1 MLYVVNI
8 VKNIVLALLSVLD
21 FAMLGRAIVS
31 WIDPMGDG
39 PLASFLYAI
48 TEPIILPF
56 RKLFEKMNWFVGVPI
71 DMAFFFALI
80 TIMVLQTLVEVL
92 L

>member
-1 MLYVVNI
+1 MIYVVNLI
-8 VKNIVLALLSVLD
+8 KNIALALLGALD
-21 FAMLGRAIVS
+21 LAMFAHAILS

-39 PLASFLYAI
+39 PLSSFLYTV

-56 RKLFEKMNWFVGVPI
+56 RKLFEKKNWFTGVPI
-71 DMAFFFALI
+71 DMAFFFAMI
-80 TIMVLQTLVEVL
+80 SIMILQTLLEVL

>member
-1 MLYVVNI
+1 MIYVINL
-8 VKNIVLALLSVLD
+8 VKNIVLALLSVID
-21 FAMLGRAIVS
+21 FAMLGRAILS

-39 PLASFLYAI
+39 PLASFLYSI

-56 RKLFEKMNWFVGVPI
+56 RKLFQKLNWFAGSPL
-71 DMAFFFALI
+71 DMAFLFAMVS
-80 TIMVLQTLVEVL
+80 IMILQTLLETL

>member
-8 VKNIVLALLSVLD
+8 IKNITLALLSVLD
-21 FAMLGRAIVS
+21 LAMLGRAILS
-31 WIDPMGDG
+31 WIDPMSDG

-71 DMAFFFALI
+71 DMAFFFAMI
-80 TIMVLQTLVEVL
+80 SIMILQTLLEVL

>member
-21 FAMLGRAIVS
+21 FAMFGRAILS

>member
-1 MLYVVNI
+1 MLYVINI
-8 VKNIVLALLSVLD
+8 IKNIALALLGVLD
-21 FAMLGRAIVS
+21 IAMFARAILS

-39 PLASFLYAI
+39 PLSSFLYTI

-71 DMAFFFALI
+71 DMAFFFAFI
-80 TIMVLQTLVEVL
+80 TIMILQTLLEVL

>member
-8 VKNIVLALLSVLD
+8 IKNITLALLSVLD
-21 FAMLGRAIVS
+21 FAMLGRAILS
-31 WIDPMGDG
+31 WIDPMSDG

-71 DMAFFFALI
+71 DMAFFFAMI
-80 TIMVLQTLVEVL
+80 SIVILQTLLEVL

>member
-1 MLYVVNI
+1 MLYVVNLI
-8 VKNIVLALLSVLD
+8 KNIALALLSALD
-21 FAMLGRAIVS
+21 IAMFGRAILS
-31 WIDPMGDG
+31 WIDPMSDG

-71 DMAFFFALI
+71 DMAFFFAMI
-80 TIMVLQTLVEVL
+80 SIIILQTVL
-92 L
+92 EALL

>member
-1 MLYVVNI
+1 MIYVVNLI
-8 VKNIVLALLSVLD
+8 KNIALALLGALD
-21 FAMLGRAIVS
+21 LAMFARAILS

-39 PLASFLYAI
+39 PLSSFLYTI

-71 DMAFFFALI
+71 DMAFFFAFI
-80 TIMVLQTLVEVL
+80 TIMILQTLLEVL

>member
-1 MLYVVNI
+1 MLYVVNLI
-8 VKNIVLALLSVLD
+8 KNIALALLSALD
-21 FAMLGRAIVS
+21 IAMFGRAILS
-31 WIDPMGDG
+31 WIDPMSDG

-71 DMAFFFALI
+71 DMAFFFAMI
-80 TIMVLQTLVEVL
+80 SIIILQTILEAL

>member
-1 MLYVVNI
+1 MIYVVNLI
-8 VKNIVLALLSVLD
+8 KNIALAILSVLD
-21 FAMLGRAIVS
+21 FAMLGRAILS

-39 PLASFLYAI
+39 PLASFLYAV

-56 RKLFEKMNWFVGVPI
+56 RKLFDKLNWFVGSPL
-71 DMAFFFALI
+71 DMAFLFAMV
-80 TIMVLQTLVEVL
+80 TIMILQTLLEAL

>member
-1 MLYVVNI
+1 MLYVVNLI
-8 VKNIVLALLSVLD
+8 KNIALALLSALD
-21 FAMLGRAIVS
+21 IAMFGRAILS
-31 WIDPMGDG
+31 WIDPMSDG

-56 RKLFEKMNWFVGVPI
+56 RKLFEKMNWFVGFPI
-71 DMAFFFALI
+71 DMAFLFAVFTVLI
-80 TIMVLQTLVEVL
+80 LQTVIEVL

>member
-8 VKNIVLALLSVLD
+8 IKNIALALLSVLNL
-21 FAMLGRAIVS
+21 AMFGRAILS

-48 TEPIILPF
+48 TEPVILPF
-56 RKLFEKMNWFVGVPI
+56 RKLIEKKNWCAGVPI
-71 DMAFFFALI
+71 DMAFFFAFI
-80 TIMVLQTLVEVL
+80 TIMVLQAVLEVL
-92 L
+92 I

>member
-1 MLYVVNI
+1 MLYVVNLI
-8 VKNIVLALLSVLD
+8 KNIALALLSVLD
-21 FAMLGRAIVS
+21 IAMFGRAILS
-31 WIDPMGDG
+31 WIDPMSDG

-71 DMAFFFALI
+71 DMAFFFAMI
-80 TIMVLQTLVEVL
+80 SIIILQTVL
-92 L
+92 EALL

>member
-8 VKNIVLALLSVLD
+8 IKNIALALLSVLD
-21 FAMLGRAIVS
+21 IAMFARAILS

-39 PLASFLYAI
+39 PLSSFLYVI

-56 RKLFEKMNWFVGVPI
+56 RKLFEKMNWFAGSPI
-71 DMAFFFALI
+71 DMAFLFAMFAI
-80 TIMVLQTLVEVL
+80 VLLQSLLEVL

>member
-71 DMAFFFALI
+71 DMAFFFAFI

>member
-8 VKNIVLALLSVLD
+8 IKNIALALLSVLGIAM
-21 FAMLGRAIVS
+21 FARAILS

-39 PLASFLYAI
+39 PLSSFLYAI

-56 RKLFEKMNWFVGVPI
+56 RKLFEKMNWFVGIPI
-71 DMAFFFALI
+71 DMAFFFAMI
-80 TIMVLQTLVEVL
+80 SIIILQTVL
-92 L
+92 EALL